1 MTISIWRY
9 SHLALAI
16 SSALFILIASITG
29 IILAF
34 EPISEKLNPYN
45 VVSIDDVSISE
56 TLYILQ
62 QKYDD
67 IITLEIDENNFV
79 SANIVFENGKSETFF
94 INPKTGEKIGEILEK
109 KPIFEFATN
118 LHRSLFLKST
128 GRFIIGF
135 VSFLLFLI
143 ALTGIILIAKRQGG
157 FSKFFSKIIK
167 ENFNQY
173 YHVIIGRYA
182 LIPIIII
189 TITGVYLSLERFSLL
204 PKEKSIHQDIEHLK
218 TVKKL
223 NSIDFDV
230 FKATKLSEIEKIE
243 FPFSTDEEDHYFI
256 KLADKEIVVNQFTG
270 QIISKKKQSLVAFGS
285 YYSLLLHTGKG
296 SILWSIVLLL
306 ACFAILFFVFSGF
319 SMTLKRRKKTTLIK
333 NKFNKDEAEYIILVG
348 SETGSTFKYA
358 TAFYNALLTVDKSV
372 YVSELNQYTTYKNA
386 QNIIIFTAT
395 YGEGEAP
402 VNANRFI
409 NLIQKIHQNKTI
421 KFSVIGFGSTA
432 YKDYCKYAILVQAY
446 LQLHKKFAP
455 ILPVF
460 KINNQS
466 FVDFENWLKEWSSF
480 NKVALK
486 IEKENLPFSKKT
498 KQEFTIINKSEINI
512 DETFLVQLKSNKRIA
527 FESGDILSITPKNEF
542 RSRLYSIAKID
553 DTILLSVKKHE
564 FGLCSNFLNSLN
576 KTDKIVA
583 NIQKNKEFHFP
594 KKAKAVV
601 LIANGTGIAPFLGM
615 INEKKSKTK
624 VYLFWGGSTK
634 KSLEIYQNYI
644 NTSLENKRLDSF
656 NAAFSQEQ
664 KEKIYVQDL
673 LLNKS
678 EFLANILKNGNI
690 IMICGS
696 ISMQKGVTKVLEE
709 ISKNHFQTSLKKFEG
724 NNQILTDCY

>member
-358 TAFYNALLTVDKSV
+358 TAFYNALL
-372 YVSELNQYTTYKNA
+372 
-386 QNIIIFTAT
+386 
-395 YGEGEAP
+395 
-402 VNANRFI
+402 
-409 NLIQKIHQNKTI
+409 
-421 KFSVIGFGSTA
+421 
-432 YKDYCKYAILVQAY
+432 
-446 LQLHKKFAP
+446 
-455 ILPVF
+455 
-460 KINNQS
+460 
-466 FVDFENWLKEWSSF
+466 
-480 NKVALK
+480 
-486 IEKENLPFSKKT
+486 
-498 KQEFTIINKSEINI
+498 
-512 DETFLVQLKSNKRIA
+512 
-527 FESGDILSITPKNEF
+527 
-542 RSRLYSIAKID
+542 
-553 DTILLSVKKHE
+553 
-564 FGLCSNFLNSLN
+564 
-576 KTDKIVA
+576 
-583 NIQKNKEFHFP
+583 
-594 KKAKAVV
+594 
-601 LIANGTGIAPFLGM
+601 
-615 INEKKSKTK
+615 
-624 VYLFWGGSTK
+624 
-634 KSLEIYQNYI
+634 
-644 NTSLENKRLDSF
+644 
-656 NAAFSQEQ
+656 
-664 KEKIYVQDL
+664 
-673 LLNKS
+673 
-678 EFLANILKNGNI
+678 
-690 IMICGS
+690 
-696 ISMQKGVTKVLEE
+696 
-709 ISKNHFQTSLKKFEG
+709 
-724 NNQILTDCY
+724 